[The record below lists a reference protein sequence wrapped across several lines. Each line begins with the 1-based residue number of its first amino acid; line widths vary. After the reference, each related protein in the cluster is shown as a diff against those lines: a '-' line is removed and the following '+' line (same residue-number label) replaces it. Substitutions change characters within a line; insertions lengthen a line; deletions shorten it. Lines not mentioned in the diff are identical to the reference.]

1 MAVKN
6 NLAPTQVKP
15 QIPKQ
20 TFTDYITQEKIKNK
34 IMIAVVHSSKSK
46 NNPTQ

>member
-20 TFTDYITQEKIKNK
+20 TFTDYITQEKLKIK
-34 IMIAVVHSSKSK
+34 
-46 NNPTQ
+46 